1 MASHALRYPSST
13 DGIRLGAS
21 VALLAHVGLIVAL
34 SLNVNWRRQEVAVV
48 SAELWSSLPSM
59 TQQTSPA
66 PPPPTPAPPPAPKPI
81 PRPQPPAPPP
91 KAAPAHEADIA
102 TEKKHEKQ
110 PPKPDPKKEAA
121 AKEAALLKEKAEKAA
136 AKAEAEAAA
145 AKAEAKAK
153 ADAKA
158 KEARAKAAEAREARL
173 IEEQRTKN
181 LDHIRNGG
189 MAGGSATHGAPAV
202 AYSPSAGY
210 AGRVRARIFPNIVYT
225 GRVMGNPT
233 AEVEIGLSP
242 DGTIL
247 NTRLMRSSGLSDW
260 DEAVLRAIDRTAQL
274 PLDIDG
280 HIPAKMVL
288 SFDPNKR

>member
-1 MASHALRYPSST
+1 MASDALRYPSST
-13 DGIRLGAS
+13 DGLGLGAGL
-21 VALLAHVGLIVAL
+21 ALLVHVGLIAAL
-34 SLNVNWRRQEVAVV
+34 ALNVNWRREEVAVV
-48 SAELWSSLPSM
+48 SAELWSSLPPAP
-59 TQQTSPA
+59 QSPSA
-66 PPPPTPAPPPAPKPI
+66 TPPPPPPPPSPPTPPKPV
-81 PRPQPPAPPP
+81 PRPPVPTP
-91 KAAPAHEADIA
+91 KAPAHEADIA

-110 PPKPDPKKEAA
+110 APKADPKKEAA

-145 AKAEAKAK
+145 KAEAKAK
-153 ADAKA
+153 ADTAKA
-158 KEARAKAAEAREARL
+158 KEAKAKAAEAREARL
-173 IEEQRTKN
+173 MEEQRTRN
-181 LDHIRNGG
+181 LDNIRNGG

-225 GRVMGNPT
+225 GRAIGNPT

-247 NTRLMRSSGLSDW
+247 NTRLMRSSGLPDW